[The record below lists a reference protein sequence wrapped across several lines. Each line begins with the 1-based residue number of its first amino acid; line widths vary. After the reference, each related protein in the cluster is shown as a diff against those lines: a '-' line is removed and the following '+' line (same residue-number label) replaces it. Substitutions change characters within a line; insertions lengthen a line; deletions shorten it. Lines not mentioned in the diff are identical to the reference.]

1 MVNFGPRATVPE
13 KFESR
18 QLFEHNP
25 VVTLMRT
32 SPEECKSIGEFIAEK
47 VKRHAQVPSRVQIVL
62 PKGGVSIIATPGA
75 PFHDAKAD
83 DALFEAIKSGL
94 NSFMEDIPWLM
105 KSLDEVAKIH
115 PVVTGMLQY
124 STIESRYSY
133 FRR

>member
-1 MVNFGPRATVPE
+1 MVI
-13 KFESR
+13 
-18 QLFEHNP
+18 Q
-25 VVTLMRT
+25 
-32 SPEECKSIGEFIAEK
+32 FILYTEDK
-47 VKRHAQVPSRVQIVL
+47 VGVIQRKIAAVQSVAQPFVGVL
-62 PKGGVSIIATPGA
+62 EASGA
-75 PFHDAKAD
+75 V
-83 DALFEAIKSGL
+83 EAIKSGL